1 MNPVQLRRFAQTAR
15 DEAKDYREQAA
26 TASPYWRERFLTSA
40 AVREDDADFY
50 LSRARLMK
58 GEADVQN

>member
-15 DEAKDYREQAA
+15 DEAKDYREQAV

-50 LSRARLMK
+50 ERKAREL
-58 GEADVQN
+58 Q

>member
-50 LSRARLMK
+50 DRKAREL
-58 GEADVQN
+58 Q

>member
-1 MNPVQLRRFAQTAR
+1 MAMNPVQLRRFAQTAR

-50 LSRARLMK
+50 ERKAREL
-58 GEADVQN
+58 Q